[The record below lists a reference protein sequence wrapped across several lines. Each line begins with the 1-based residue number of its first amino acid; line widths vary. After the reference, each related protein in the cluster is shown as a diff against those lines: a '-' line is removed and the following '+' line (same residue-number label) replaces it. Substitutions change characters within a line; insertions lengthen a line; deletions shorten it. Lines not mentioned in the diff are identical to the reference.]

1 MCIAKAVGIVTRH
14 TLNSYI
20 HIRIEKDL
28 GHSRYILSRY
38 TSASDNISGCEVTRH
53 YILYKHLPSLIIVA
67 KYVC

>member
-1 MCIAKAVGIVTRH
+1 MCIVKAVGIVTRH

-28 GHSRYILSRY
+28 GHPRCILD
-38 TSASDNISGCEVTRH
+38 TQAHPIKLLGHQTLH
-53 YILYKHLPSLIIVA
+53 KPLLSLIIVA